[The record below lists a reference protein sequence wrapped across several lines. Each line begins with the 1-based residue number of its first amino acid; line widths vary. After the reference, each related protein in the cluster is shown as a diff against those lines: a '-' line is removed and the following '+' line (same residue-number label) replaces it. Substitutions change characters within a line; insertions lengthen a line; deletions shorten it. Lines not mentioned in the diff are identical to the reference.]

1 MHLIKVEVVLNSRL
15 LTYLDDEIGEPLTPS
30 HLIIGRKI
38 LDKPRQSGLSDV
50 GNVNKLEHFR
60 KRFSK
65 EYLTSLH
72 EFHTAKKLLKNCLIC
87 KGQVDTVYE
96 EKRPQQMWKLGR
108 II

>member
-30 HLIIGRKI
+30 HLIMGRKI

-65 EYLTSLH
+65 EYSARVSYSK
-72 EFHTAKKLLKNCLIC
+72 EIVEKLFDL
-87 KGQVDTVYE
+87 
-96 EKRPQQMWKLGR
+96 
-108 II
+108 